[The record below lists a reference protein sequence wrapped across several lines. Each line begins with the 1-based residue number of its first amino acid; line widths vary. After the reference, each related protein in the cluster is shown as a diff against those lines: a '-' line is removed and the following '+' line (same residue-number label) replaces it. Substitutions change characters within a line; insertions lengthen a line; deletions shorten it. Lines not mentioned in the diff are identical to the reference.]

1 MDAVEDLLNHVSHRF
16 ECFCGK
22 KHFADKSGY
31 YGCLS
36 NLARKFNSESDYSF
50 TCRIN
55 CKDSAYGLQILTQR
69 IKAPVDSARAA
80 IARTRTFTSLTDDQ
94 SRLVNALKSGWDGRI
109 SLLYDHRALIYSDV
123 DEAAKNLLGLVA
135 ANPKVTQNYQLLGIY
150 DVEATGI
157 LRLVPNG
164 PASFSMSELMPVTT
178 QIDYLSHVLTMM
190 RESPASTIRAIKWV
204 NGSPLETLVSITDN
218 GYFVV
223 SKRGCEKVC
232 DDYDDALCKELVDAF
247 GSGWSL
253 C

>member
-1 MDAVEDLLNHVSHRF
+1 MLFRS
-16 ECFCGK
+16 
-22 KHFADKSGY
+22 
-31 YGCLS
+31 
-36 NLARKFNSESDYSF
+36 
-50 TCRIN
+50 
-55 CKDSAYGLQILTQR
+55 
-69 IKAPVDSARAA
+69 
-80 IARTRTFTSLTDDQ
+80 
-94 SRLVNALKSGWDGRI
+94 
-109 SLLYDHRALIYSDV
+109 
-123 DEAAKNLLGLVA
+123 
-135 ANPKVTQNYQLLGIY
+135 
-150 DVEATGI
+150 